1 MTAGLALLGGAL
13 VVGGLCA
20 LLLAFVPRT
29 PQLSDALAG
38 LTDDPETSAARARAA
53 GADLGGSGSRS
64 DRLGAWLYRVTPIP
78 LTARQLQNLQI
89 KDRSVAE
96 FFADKLVL
104 ALVGLVTPT
113 LLAVLV
119 GVSVG
124 GLPPAVPVVVAVV
137 GAVLGYF
144 VPDLLLRGSST
155 RSRQDAGHALLTY
168 IDLVTLERLANAS
181 ATQALQNAASVS
193 EVALFV
199 RIRRSLER
207 AQLEQQSPYA
217 ELRRLA
223 DQLAL
228 PELGDLVDVMQL
240 DEAGASLAGA
250 LRARVREL
258 RNAHLAQEQQEA
270 NAVSESMTIFMALPA
285 LIFGLFFMVPP
296 LLRIVGT

>member
-1 MTAGLALLGGAL
+1 MIAGLALIGGAL
-13 VVGGLCA
+13 LVGGCCA
-20 LLLAFVPRT
+20 LLLAFVPRS
-29 PQLSDALAG
+29 PRLVDALAG
-38 LTDDPETSAARARAA
+38 LTDDPETLAARAQASSV
-53 GADLGGSGSRS
+53 DLGLSGSRS

-78 LTARQLQNLQI
+78 LTARQQQNLQI

-104 ALVGLVTPT
+104 AVIGLLTPT
-113 LLAVLV
+113 LLVALVGLSLGRLPIAVPVLV
-119 GVSVG
+119 GLLG
-124 GLPPAVPVVVAVV
+124 T
-137 GAVLGYF
+137 VLGYF
-144 VPDLLLRGSST
+144 VPDLLLRGSSS

-181 ATQALQNAASVS
+181 ATQALHNAASVS
-193 EVALFV
+193 EVPLFV

-258 RNAHLAQEQQEA
+258 RNAHLAKEQQEA

-285 LIFGLFFMVPP
+285 LIFGLFFMAPP
-296 LLRIVGT
+296 LLRILGT